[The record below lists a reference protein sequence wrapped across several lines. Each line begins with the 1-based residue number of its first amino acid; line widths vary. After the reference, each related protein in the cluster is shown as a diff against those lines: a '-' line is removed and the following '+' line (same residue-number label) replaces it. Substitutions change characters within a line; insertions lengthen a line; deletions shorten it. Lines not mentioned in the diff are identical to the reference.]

1 MDGRV
6 LINHSPRHTRH
17 DIAELAGWTPGEPHF
32 HAAGPVGA
40 LEPVSVIIPTFFNAE
55 LKRRSLRY
63 LLAGLEQ
70 CRSVQEIILVSSD
83 GEPQNFR
90 DLEALVGARP
100 IRVVESDPHNRGKSR
115 NVGAAAA
122 TTPNLLFLDD
132 DMLLRNWRT
141 VDVLLSH
148 LLATGQDAAMFP
160 RRQYAKFPLLFDP
173 FTLQQ
178 VIDLWRGSG
187 RAEGSPFLYDPLLE
201 GTRDLPMLFCFPGC
215 FMLMRRAAYEKLNGF
230 TEEYVGWGFE
240 DTDFGVRALRELKV
254 LNLFRTGEPLLHLD
268 HPVSPYKSDEHNA
281 NFKKFYA
288 SAERPDVHLFCRQ
301 IFHGHDFAPGGEDA
315 FNNERVWVDPLHQIV
330 KRGVPLDVTRVATG
344 WRRVARQRQQRHL
357 GPLPRFI
364 ALHGSRAEGT
374 ARAGD
379 DFDVLGIYDGE
390 VQEFFVSPGAA
401 RVEIECADQR
411 RFEHIAAHPAIHSFT
426 GPMELAKV
434 ARARLLWGDAAAWQA
449 WSVQLLQT
457 ALEQGWCYWLVL
469 GLGLRRHAAK
479 YGPVADRYFRSLGK
493 LRAHAIAERQ
503 FLVNGE
509 GDFTDEAALALA
521 ARDALDKFCPDWRAR
536 LRDGEAVFE
545 LQVPE
550 VWTALHHLLEGDD
563 GCAGEWKTGRL
574 NHGRRGTGGKG
585 AGKNSK
591 A

>member
-6 LINHSPRHTRH
+6 LINHSHGQPRGHL
-17 DIAELAGWTPGEPHF
+17 AELAGWTPAEPRF
-32 HAAGPVGA
+32 NSGGPVGA
-40 LEPVSVIIPTFFNAE
+40 LEPVSLIIPTFFNAE

-83 GEPQNFR
+83 GEPQNFS
-90 DLEALVGARP
+90 DLEPFVGGRP

-115 NVGAAAA
+115 NIGAAAA
-122 TTPNLLFLDD
+122 SAPNLLFLDD

-148 LLATGQDAAMFP
+148 LLAGGQDAAMFP
-160 RRQYAKFPLLFDP
+160 RRHYAKFPLLFDP

-178 VIDLWRGSG
+178 VIDLWRTQG

-201 GTRDLPMLFCFPGC
+201 GARDLPMLFCFPGC
-215 FMLMRRAAYEKLNGF
+215 FMLMRHAAYQRLEGF

-240 DTDFGVRALRELKV
+240 DTDFGVRAVRELNV

-268 HPVSPYKSDEHNA
+268 HPVSPYKSDEHNV

-301 IFHGHDFAPGGEDA
+301 IFQGRDFAPDGSDA
-315 FNNERVWVDPLHQIV
+315 PDNDRRWMEPLQQII
-330 KRGVPLDVTRVATG
+330 KRGVPLDLARVAPG
-344 WRRVARQRQQRHL
+344 WRRVARQRLLRHL

-364 ALHGSRAEGT
+364 ALHGSRAEGR
-374 ARAGD
+374 AQAGD
-379 DFDVLGIYDGE
+379 DFDLLGLYDGE
-390 VQEFFVSPGAA
+390 VQEFFVAPGVA

-434 ARARLLWGDAAAWQA
+434 ARARLLWGDETAWQE
-449 WSVQLLQT
+449 WSAPLLQS
-457 ALEQGWCYWLVL
+457 AMEQGWCYWLVF

-479 YGPVADRYFRSLGK
+479 YGPMADRYFRALGK
-493 LRAHAIAERQ
+493 LRAHAVAEQ
-503 FLVNGE
+503 GFMLNGE
-509 GDFTDEAALALA
+509 GDFTDEATLALA

-536 LRDGEAVFE
+536 LRDGAAVFE

-550 VWTALHHLLEGDD
+550 VWTALHHLLGDQD
-563 GCAGEWKTGRL
+563 RQAGGLQAGVDSQGPRRRDRRAAAKT
-574 NHGRRGTGGKG
+574 
-585 AGKNSK
+585 
-591 A
+591 

>member
-6 LINHSPRHTRH
+6 LINHSHGQPRGHV
-17 DIAELAGWTPGEPHF
+17 AELAGWTPAEPRLQCH
-32 HAAGPVGA
+32 GPIGA
-40 LEPVSVIIPTFFNAE
+40 LEPVSLIIPTFFNAE

-70 CRSVQEIILVSSD
+70 CNSVQEIILVSSD
-83 GEPQNFR
+83 GEPQNFS
-90 DLEALVGARP
+90 DLLPLTGARP

-115 NVGAAAA
+115 NIGAAAA
-122 TTPNLLFLDD
+122 SAPNLLFLDD

-148 LLATGQDAAMFP
+148 LLASGQDAAMFP
-160 RRQYAKFPLLFDP
+160 RRHYAKFPLLFDP

-178 VIDLWRGSG
+178 VIDLWRAQG

-201 GTRDLPMLFCFPGC
+201 GARDLPMLFCFPGC
-215 FMLMRRAAYEKLNGF
+215 FMLMRRAAYEKLHGF

-240 DTDFGVRALRELKV
+240 DTDFGVRALRELNV

-301 IFHGHDFAPGGEDA
+301 IFRGHDFASGGEDA
-315 FNNERVWVDPLHQIV
+315 LDHERVWTDPLHQIV
-330 KRGVPLDVTRVATG
+330 KRGVPLEVARVEAG
-344 WRRVARQRQQRHL
+344 WRRVARRRQQRHL

-434 ARARLLWGDAAAWQA
+434 ARARLLWGDATAWQA
-449 WSVQLLQT
+449 WSAQLLQT
-457 ALEQGWCYWLVL
+457 ALAQGWCYWLVL
-469 GLGLRRHAAK
+469 GLGLRRHTAK
-479 YGPVADRYFRSLGK
+479 YGPMADRYFRSLGK
-493 LRAHAIAERQ
+493 LRAQALAEQQ
-503 FLVNGE
+503 FVLNGE
-509 GDFTDEAALALA
+509 GDFTDEAALVLA
-521 ARDALDKFCPDWRAR
+521 ARDGLDKFCPDWRGR
-536 LRDGEAVFE
+536 LHAGEAVFE

-550 VWTALHHLLEGDD
+550 VWTALHHLLEDPD
-563 GCAGEWKTGRL
+563 GAAAESKGGMENRSG
-574 NHGRRGTGGKG
+574 HGRGRTDE
-585 AGKNSK
+585 SK
-591 A
+591 V